1 MSTFE
6 IAADTAQRLAV
17 VIEKNKAGT
26 WSLGCYLVIAD
37 GRRRRRGLGTFDN
50 YSDAAE
56 ALEKTWQRI
65 SS

>member
-6 IAADTAQRLAV
+6 IAPDTAQRVAI

-26 WSLGCYLVIAD
+26 WSLDYA
-37 GRRRRRGLGTFDN
+37 
-50 YSDAAE
+50 DAAA
-56 ALEKTWQRI
+56 ALEKAWHRL

>member
-26 WSLGCYLVIAD
+26 WSLGSYLVKAD
-37 GRRRRRGLGTFDN
+37 GQRQRRGLGAFDN

>member
-6 IAADTAQRLAV
+6 IAPDAAQRVAV

-26 WSLGCYLVIAD
+26 WSLGSYLVMAD
-37 GRRRRRGLGTFDN
+37 GRRQRRGLGAFED
-50 YSDAAE
+50 YADAAA